1 MKTKFLKFCK
11 NFVKMSFPDFGGVA
25 KLEQYGM
32 HFDDL
37 NRIRVLDEDTSNQ
50 VILIFFHFFHRVKL
64 FLFST
69 L

>member
-1 MKTKFLKFCK
+1 MA
-11 NFVKMSFPDFGGVA
+11 FPDFGGVA

-50 VILIFFHFFHRVKL
+50 VRFLPMVVKKFTAFEAGTQSRPL
-64 FLFST
+64 F
-69 L
+69 

>member
-1 MKTKFLKFCK
+1 
-11 NFVKMSFPDFGGVA
+11 MSFPDFGGVA